1 MRIIPTIN
9 LLDGYFQYFVTTES
23 QVLADSS
30 QVLLSGCA
38 TRIQTENQRIF
49 WVESISILKE

>member
-9 LLDGYFQYFVTTES
+9 LIDGNFQYFVTTDRQAFES
-23 QVLADSS
+23 KS
-30 QVLLSGCA
+30 QKLLSGCA

-49 WVESISILKE
+49 LVELLSDSNK